1 MAHLGDLTDRRR
13 AQDERVTSVPILGRD
28 VRESALSV
36 FKTWPARMGPP
47 PQEASAQQ

>member
-1 MAHLGDLTDRRR
+1 MADLGDLTDRRR

-36 FKTWPARMGPP
+36 FKTKPARMGPP
-47 PQEASAQQ
+47 LPEASATQ